1 MKIIS
6 AQQIAGLA
14 ISPVECLQWIEYCFR
29 IKYNSVLPPKI
40 SIHAPGEVFF
50 NTMPCYLPAPESFFG
65 AKLVSRFPNRTPAL
79 QSEILL
85 YDATSGE
92 RKAKQDEFDQ
102 QYGRDDR
109 VERLGIVP
117 VDRYVFYGGNIQP
130 EIDENAE
137 IRDDR
142 LCEYGQSVV
151 TRSDCF
157 QHIRQRDKRHCHPDD
172 LDDGEVSRIFDNG
185 FVILYFLEDHFEC
198 CVKPKI

>member
-1 MKIIS
+1 MQENDIRIIARLADENKYRYCVEQDRRRS
-6 AQQIAGLA
+6 DERQEFHLFNPLIEPNGEKYLGEAGQE
-14 ISPVECLQWIEYCFR
+14 SGQKQYF
-29 IKYNSVLPPKI
+29 
-40 SIHAPGEVFF
+40 VFVHER
-50 NTMPCYLPAPESFFG
+50 NDRDSQE
-65 AKLVSRFPNRTPAL
+65 
-79 QSEILL
+79 QH
-85 YDATSGE
+85 GE

-151 TRSDCF
+151 TRSDRF
-157 QHIRQRDKRHCHPDD
+157 QYIRQRDKRHCHPDD

>member
-1 MKIIS
+1 MQENDIRVIVRLADENKYRYCVEQDRRRSDERQEFHLFNPLIEPNGEKYLGE
-6 AQQIAGLA
+6 AGQE
-14 ISPVECLQWIEYCFR
+14 SGQKQCF
-29 IKYNSVLPPKI
+29 
-40 SIHAPGEVFF
+40 VFVHER
-50 NTMPCYLPAPESFFG
+50 NDRDSQE
-65 AKLVSRFPNRTPAL
+65 
-79 QSEILL
+79 QH
-85 YDATSGE
+85 GE

-157 QHIRQRDKRHCHPDD
+157 QHM
-172 LDDGEVSRIFDNG
+172 F
-185 FVILYFLEDHFEC
+185 
-198 CVKPKI
+198 

>member
-1 MKIIS
+1 MGKS
-6 AQQIAGLA
+6 
-14 ISPVECLQWIEYCFR
+14 
-29 IKYNSVLPPKI
+29 
-40 SIHAPGEVFF
+40 
-50 NTMPCYLPAPESFFG
+50 T
-65 AKLVSRFPNRTPAL
+65 
-79 QSEILL
+79 SERQV
-85 YDATSGE
+85 
-92 RKAKQDEFDQ
+92 RKAARNNVLYSCMKGMTAIPRSSTANARQ
-102 QYGRDDR
+102 RDDR